1 MSRVSQTHPQLVPVP
16 IPDAVAT
23 LIGRQIPERVLAAE
37 VEAMNLAYNIK
48 LCRGDRYR
56 EAREQ
61 CLADLAR
68 ANKTLAQ
75 FNPQLIVRGAA

>member
-1 MSRVSQTHPQLVPVP
+1 MITLQLPKVP

-23 LIGRQIPERVLAAE
+23 LIGRQIPDRVLAAE
-37 VEAMNLAYNIK
+37 VEAMNLAYNIT

-68 ANKTLAQ
+68 VNKTLAQ
-75 FNPQLIVRGAA
+75 FDPRLIVDGAA

>member
-1 MSRVSQTHPQLVPVP
+1 MIALAYTGVP
-16 IPDAVAT
+16 IPDAVVT
-23 LIGRQIPERVLAAE
+23 LIGRQIPEHVLDAE
-37 VEAMNLAYNIK
+37 IEATKLAYNIS

-61 CLADLAR
+61 CIADLAR

-75 FNPQLIVRGAA
+75 FDPRLIVRGAA